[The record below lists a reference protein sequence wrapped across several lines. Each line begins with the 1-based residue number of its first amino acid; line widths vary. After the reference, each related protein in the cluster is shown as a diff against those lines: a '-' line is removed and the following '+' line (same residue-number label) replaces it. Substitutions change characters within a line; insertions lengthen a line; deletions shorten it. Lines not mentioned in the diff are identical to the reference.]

1 METCSVILLNLLK
14 QSETFYRFIIF
25 SLKAAQQINKKVD
38 ADFKE
43 SK

>member
-1 METCSVILLNLLK
+1 MQCYSFFLNLLK
-14 QSETFYRFIIF
+14 ESETFYRFTIF